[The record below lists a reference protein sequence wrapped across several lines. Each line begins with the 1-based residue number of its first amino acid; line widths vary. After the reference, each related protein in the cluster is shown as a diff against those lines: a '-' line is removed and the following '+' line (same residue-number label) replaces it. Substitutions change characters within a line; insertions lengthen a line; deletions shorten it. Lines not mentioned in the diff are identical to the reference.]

1 MNANETH
8 LQGFLS
14 FFKSRSLRGNLSKT
28 YVKSFLLNGT
38 YVVSITQYQLV
49 DLDVAIDVLGSGWTI
64 EKRYKNKALIENIM
78 ALKEETFLWV
88 ILAGSQVLSD
98 CKAYF
103 KKP

>member
-14 FFKSRSLRGNLSKT
+14 FFKSRSLRGDLSKT
-28 YVKSFLLNGT
+28 YVKSFLYNGT
-38 YVVSITQYQLV
+38 NVVSISQYQLV
-49 DLDVAIDVLGSGWTI
+49 DLDAAKEVLELGWTI
-64 EKRYKNKALIENIM
+64 EKRYKNKALIENLIS
-78 ALKEETFLWV
+78 LKEETFLWV
-88 ILAGSQVLSD
+88 ILAGLQVRAD